1 MSETEIREKWRWTG
15 IRKSLEG
22 KFDPRTWAPKEAKNL
37 VKCEHLR
44 WEGQRK
50 DGDTRIYV
58 QHSEGAWDARPLEA
72 EGQHHVEATPGLRF
86 HARES
91 KEPVEEQGNHI
102 VTKKDHMLH
111 VSRSEGRDSR

>member
-1 MSETEIREKWRWTG
+1 M
-15 IRKSLEG
+15 
-22 KFDPRTWAPKEAKNL
+22 
-37 VKCEHLR
+37 
-44 WEGQRK
+44 
-50 DGDTRIYV
+50 
-58 QHSEGAWDARPLEA
+58 EA